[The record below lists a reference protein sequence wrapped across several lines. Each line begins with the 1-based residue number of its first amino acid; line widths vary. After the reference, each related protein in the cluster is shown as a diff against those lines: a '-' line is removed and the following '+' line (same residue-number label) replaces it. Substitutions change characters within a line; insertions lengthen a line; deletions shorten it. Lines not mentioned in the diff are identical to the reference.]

1 VTGDAEADA
10 PGGDAPGGV
19 APGGDA
25 PEGET
30 PEADAPADERADI
43 AAARRVVVKVG
54 SSSLTTP
61 GGRID
66 EGRIAALAGVLAGR
80 VREGTQVVLVSSGAI
95 ASGLAPLGL
104 ARRPRDLATQQAAAS
119 VGQGL
124 LVAGYAAAFARHDV
138 RAGQILLTA
147 DDLMRRAHYRNAQ
160 RTLDRLLELGVL
172 PVVNENDTVATDE
185 IRFGDNDRLAA
196 LVAHV
201 VRAGALILLSDVD
214 GLYDFDPR
222 HPGAR
227 RISRVESR
235 AQLDGVILGPPGRP
249 PGPPGR
255 PAGAPGRVGTGG
267 MVTKV
272 DAALIATEAGIP
284 TVVARAGQAALAL
297 AGEPVGTYFA
307 PHNRRPA
314 TRQLWLAHAASARG
328 TLVLDAGAVR
338 AVVVSRASLLP
349 AGITGV
355 EGSFDA
361 GDPVDLSGPD
371 GQVVARGLVN
381 YDAAE
386 IPALMGRSTRWL
398 AARKGPGYEREVVH
412 RDDLVVLSSR
422 ARRSRE
428 H

>member
-1 VTGDAEADA
+1 VTGDAPAGEAGQD
-10 PGGDAPGGV
+10 D
-19 APGGDA
+19 
-25 PEGET
+25 
-30 PEADAPADERADI
+30 RADI

-54 SSSLTTP
+54 SSSLTTA
-61 GGRID
+61 GGGID
-66 EGRIAALAGVLAGR
+66 EGRIAALAGVLAAR
-80 VREGTQVVLVSSGAI
+80 VHAGTQVVLVSSGAI
-95 ASGLAPLGL
+95 AAGLAPLGL
-104 ARRPRDLATQQAAAS
+104 PRRPRDLATQQAAAS
-119 VGQGL
+119 VGQGQ
-124 LVAGYAAAFARHDV
+124 LVAVYTAAFARHEV

-214 GLYDFDPR
+214 GLHDFDPR

-227 RISRVESR
+227 RISRVEQR
-235 AQLDGVILGPPGRP
+235 ADLDGVTLGPPGRP
-249 PGPPGR
+249 DVPG
-255 PAGAPGRVGTGG
+255 GAPGQGGARRPVGTGG

-272 DAALIATEAGIP
+272 DAALIATEAGIA
-284 TVVARAGQAALAL
+284 TVVARADRAASAL

-307 PHNRRPA
+307 PHGRRPA

-328 TLVLDAGAVR
+328 TLLLDAGAVR
-338 AVVVSRASLLP
+338 AVMAGRASLLP
-349 AGITGV
+349 AGIIGV
-355 EGSFDA
+355 EGTFDA
-361 GDPVDLSGPD
+361 GDPVDLSGPE

-412 RDDLVVLSSR
+412 RDDLVILSRSR
-422 ARRSRE
+422 A
-428 H
+428 

>member
-1 VTGDAEADA
+1 VTTGT
-10 PGGDAPGGV
+10 
-19 APGGDA
+19 
-25 PEGET
+25 PEG
-30 PEADAPADERADI
+30 DRADI

-54 SSSLTTP
+54 SSSLTTTD
-61 GGRID
+61 GGID
-66 EGRIAALAGVLAGR
+66 ESRIAALAGVLAGR
-80 VREGTQVVLVSSGAI
+80 VRGGTQMVLVSSGAI
-95 ASGLAPLGL
+95 AAGLAPLRL

-124 LVAGYAAAFARHDV
+124 LVAVYTAAFARHEV
-138 RAGQILLTA
+138 RTGQILLTA

-160 RTLDRLLELGVL
+160 RTLNRLLELGVL

-227 RISRVESR
+227 RIDRVNRR
-235 AQLDGVILGPPGRP
+235 ADLDGVTLGPPGQGGSLGLG
-249 PGPPGR
+249 GPPGQPGQPGQGDA
-255 PAGAPGRVGTGG
+255 PARVGTGG

-284 TVVARAGQAALAL
+284 TVVARADQAATAL
-297 AGEPVGTYFA
+297 VGEPVGTYFA
-307 PHNRRPA
+307 PHDRRPG

-328 TLVLDAGAVR
+328 TLMLDAGAVR
-338 AVVVSRASLLP
+338 AVVASRASLLP

-398 AARKGPGYEREVVH
+398 AAKKGPGYEREVVH
-412 RDDLVVLSSR
+412 RDDLVVLSRPR
-422 ARRSRE
+422 A
-428 H
+428 